1 MTLLCL
7 AAIWL
12 IGFGLVRWMFPRP
25 VGWSLH
31 NVLLFSFAIGAGA
44 GIASCLYFLT
54 LVLAGADH
62 SVLAAT
68 IGAAVLIALALA
80 VFAKRKG
87 PSFEWLPGPP
97 VPWYVKALLAVAVVL
112 AVTMFLGA
120 VFYNPHGDEA
130 AWSVWNLRAR
140 FLFRA
145 GPQWRDAFLSDLKW
159 THLDYPLLLP
169 GLVAMCWSLAR
180 GESVDAP
187 IAIAFLFT
195 LGAAGVLTAALGHLR
210 GKTQALLG
218 ATVLLGTAS
227 YIALSAALYGDVP
240 LSFYILATLALFW
253 LQDHNAQNSR
263 PGDWRFSVL
272 AGLMAGLAAWTRNEG
287 AIFVVAVILARSV
300 ALASARRSADLL
312 PQIVRFIAGAAMP
325 VAIVI
330 YFKLRVGGA
339 SDLLSESGADL
350 LKHLADP
357 ARWILTAQAFVV
369 VLFTFGRFLLPM
381 VLALALY
388 WYLVRFRVE
397 PGDRTAL
404 VTAAIALAL
413 TIAAQLLID
422 IAYVDNLPLELST
435 SLERMFL
442 HVWPAALLMFFGAT
456 RPLELIQPQKT
467 ARKQKQS
474 AKPARHARTVA
485 ETR

>member
-12 IGFGLVRWMFPRP
+12 IGFGLVRRMFPRP
-25 VGWSLH
+25 IGWSLH
-31 NVLLFSFAIGAGA
+31 NILLFSLGIGAGA

-54 LVLAGADH
+54 LVIAGAAYP
-62 SVLAAT
+62 VLASVIA
-68 IGAAVLIALALA
+68 GALVIALALA
-80 VFAKRKG
+80 IFATRNG
-87 PSFEWLPGPP
+87 PLFDWAPGGP
-97 VPWYVKALLAVAVVL
+97 VPWWLKALLGLAAIL

-130 AWSVWNLRAR
+130 AWSIWNLRAR

-145 GPQWRDAFLSDLKW
+145 GPLWRDAFVSDLKW

-169 GLVAMCWSLAR
+169 GLVAMCWTLAR

-195 LGAAGVLTAALGHLR
+195 LGTAGLLTATLGHLR

-218 ATVLLGTAS
+218 GTVLLGTAS

-240 LSFYILATLALFW
+240 LSFYMLATLALLW
-253 LQDHNAQNSR
+253 LHDQHLAN
-263 PGDWRFSVL
+263 WRFTVL

-287 AIFVVAVILARSV
+287 VIFLLAVVVARMI
-300 ALASARRSADLL
+300 ALANSRRWADIL
-312 PQIVRFIAGAAMP
+312 PQMLRFVAGAAAP
-325 VAIVI
+325 TAIVV

-339 SDLLSESGADL
+339 SDLVSERGADIV
-350 LKHLADP
+350 KHLADP
-357 ARWILTAQAFVV
+357 ARWIVTAEAFVV
-369 VLFTFGRFLLPM
+369 AAFTFGRFVIPIA
-381 VLALALY
+381 LALGLY
-388 WYLVRFRVE
+388 WYLVRFRV
-397 PGDRTAL
+397 DRGERAAMT
-404 VTAAIALAL
+404 TAAIALIL

-422 IAYVDNLPLELST
+422 IAYVDNLALELST

-442 HVWPAALLMFFGAT
+442 QVWPAALLMFFAAT
-456 RPLELIQPQKT
+456 RPLELVAQERN

-474 AKPARHARTVA
+474 PKAPRRSRTVA